1 MTINDKKS
9 FLLYGNYE
17 TQFKLLSME
26 ERGLL
31 ITAIFEYS
39 NDGAVQTPL
48 PPLVELAF
56 SFVKENLDRDRESYL
71 DRCEKNAENG
81 KKGGRPKKN
90 AKDAHFYSSPEKESI
105 SMPKTERFSEKPKKA
120 DNDNGIDNGNGN
132 ENEIDN
138 ESVIENG
145 MVEKE
150 KENEKEKAEFSSSSA
165 STVSDSSANS
175 ANSVGLSETEKKEL
189 IIKGLSKSYIDERA
203 ERASAYA
210 AERGS
215 SAFLV
220 LERWWNEDQAAKKRS
235 RYGEKHGQVP
245 ATAGVHISGRSYD
258 IDEFYQAALEYSERM
273 LCEDLGLSS
282 G

>member
-39 NDGAVQTPL
+39 NNGAVQTPL
-48 PPLVELAF
+48 SPLVELAF
-56 SFVKENLDRDRESYL
+56 SFVKENLDRDHENYL
-71 DRCEKNAENG
+71 DRCEKNSENG

-90 AKDAHFYSSPEKESI
+90 AKDAHFYSSPEKENI
-105 SMPKTERFSEKPKKA
+105 SMSKTERFFEKPKKA
-120 DNDNGIDNGNGN
+120 DNDNGNDNGNEN

-145 MVEKE
+145 MMEKE
-150 KENEKEKAEFSSSSA
+150 KENEKGEFPSSSVSDSA
-165 STVSDSSANS
+165 ASSDSSA
-175 ANSVGLSETEKKEL
+175 ALSETEKEEL
-189 IIKGLSKSYIDERA
+189 IKKGLSRSYIEERA
-203 ERASAYA
+203 ERASLYA
-210 AERGS
+210 KERGS
-215 SAFLV
+215 NAFSV
-220 LERWWNEDQAAKKRS
+220 LERWWSEDQAAQKQKRS

-258 IDEFYQAALEYSERM
+258 INEFALAAIQSSERFM
-273 LCEDLGLSS
+273 DAELGIAS